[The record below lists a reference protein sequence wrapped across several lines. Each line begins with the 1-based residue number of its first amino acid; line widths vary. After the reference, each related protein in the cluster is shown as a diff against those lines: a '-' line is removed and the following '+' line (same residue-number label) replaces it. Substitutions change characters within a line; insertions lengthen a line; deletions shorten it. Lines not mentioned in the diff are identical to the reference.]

1 MQCVSTESL
10 CHSGTATCPLR
21 QKKSPIQVDKLTETT
36 SVTSDVRAVDMMC
49 PSPEVREKSKRCA
62 LKINGEKPS
71 SSLFLLLLCLFNW
84 LGLFSASG
92 FMESA
97 SQGFQSHL

>member
-49 PSPEVREKSKRCA
+49 TSPEVREKSKRCA
-62 LKINGEKPS
+62 LKLRWKGAIVFVVS
-71 SSLFLLLLCLFNW
+71 VVTVLV
-84 LGLFSASG
+84 
-92 FMESA
+92 
-97 SQGFQSHL
+97 